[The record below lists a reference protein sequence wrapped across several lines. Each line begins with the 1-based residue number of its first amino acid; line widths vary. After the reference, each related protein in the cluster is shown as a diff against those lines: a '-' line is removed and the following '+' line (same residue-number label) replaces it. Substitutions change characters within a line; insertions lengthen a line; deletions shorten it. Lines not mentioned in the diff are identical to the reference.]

1 MLPAAPNPLVV
12 TNQVQWDPTVRWTIW
27 TRYSDNPICRRQG
40 PPECNPPA
48 KTWTHVLV
56 DANLF
61 IPSSFCCCA
70 FPILCNPFWFVRLKR
85 SCRNCSWC
93 TLHSISP
100 DLALLVCKRAFTIV
114 RIFFSYCVC
123 VQEPCPRHN
132 QDTVAKICMI
142 QLGNF
147 ALLICEGARFSN
159 ACMDAT
165 TAFRTSGCSC
175 ITAGDPITC
184 SSSSSLFP
192 SNNAFDSSPSTA
204 STKSLPVAIAPV
216 SWHGKET
223 RQSNAANVR
232 PPLRLW
238 MWTLFAEE
246 TIKA

>member
-1 MLPAAPNPLVV
+1 M
-12 TNQVQWDPTVRWTIW
+12 
-27 TRYSDNPICRRQG
+27 PICSFQVPWSATPFILLLYFSNSVQPFLVYKAETELSQLQLMYPSFHFTWSSTSCVQKGLHDRQ
-40 PPECNPPA
+40 
-48 KTWTHVLV
+48 
-56 DANLF
+56 D
-61 IPSSFCCCA
+61 
-70 FPILCNPFWFVRLKR
+70 
-85 SCRNCSWC
+85 
-93 TLHSISP
+93 
-100 DLALLVCKRAFTIV
+100 
-114 RIFFSYCVC
+114 FFSYCVC

-175 ITAGDPITC
+175 ITAGDPITR

-223 RQSNAANVR
+223 RQSNAANVW